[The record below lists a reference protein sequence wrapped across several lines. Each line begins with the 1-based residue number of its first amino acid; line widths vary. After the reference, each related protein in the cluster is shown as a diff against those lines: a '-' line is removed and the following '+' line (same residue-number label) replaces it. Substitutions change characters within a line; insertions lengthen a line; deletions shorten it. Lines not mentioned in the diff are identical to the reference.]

1 MHRSLTA
8 LLLIVSLTAII
19 AGCVND
25 RDRELKP
32 GGKLTIFVSI
42 APQAYLV
49 ERIGGGYVE
58 TVELVKTGQNP
69 HNFEISPR
77 QMMSLSKAQLYFTIG
92 MPFEAGIM
100 SKIAD
105 AYKNLQIIDCTEGIK
120 FITGEDHALHHEED
134 LPGENETAGEH
145 NYDPHVWLSPENLS
159 IIAENI
165 TASLASIDA
174 DNAENYRRNLQK
186 FTDDLEVADAKLRAS
201 LAPFR
206 GKTFYVFH
214 PSFGYFA
221 DYFGLKQKAVEYQG
235 KSPTPRRLTE
245 MIEQAQRDSI
255 KIIFIQPQFDMRA
268 AEAIAEATGGA
279 VVPMDPL
286 ARDILGNLSM
296 MADVIGLSFR

>member
-1 MHRSLTA
+1 MHRSLRA
-8 LLLIVSLTAII
+8 LILIISLTVII
-19 AGCVND
+19 AGCGND
-25 RDRELKP
+25 QDRKVKP
-32 GGKLTIFVSI
+32 GGKLAIFVSI

-49 ERIGGGYVE
+49 ERIGGEFVE
-58 TVELVKTGQNP
+58 TVELVKAGQNP

-77 QMMSLSKAQLYFTIG
+77 QMMSLSKAQVYFTIG

-105 AYKNLQIIDCTEGIK
+105 TYKNLQLIDCTKGMK
-120 FITGEDHALHHEED
+120 FIAGEDHAHHHDED
-134 LPGENETAGEH
+134 LHSKDETGEEH
-145 NYDPHVWLSPENLS
+145 TYDPHVWLSPENLS

-165 TASLASIDA
+165 TVSLASIDA
-174 DNAENYRRNLQK
+174 DNAETYRRNLKK
-186 FTDDLEVADAKLRAS
+186 FTDDLEIVDAKLKAS
-201 LAPFR
+201 LAPYR

-235 KSPTPRRLTE
+235 KTPTPRRLTE

-255 KIIFIQPQFDMRA
+255 KIIFIQPQFDIRA

-286 ARDILGNLSM
+286 SRDILRNLSV
-296 MADVIGLSFR
+296 MADVIELSFR